1 MKWVKHRELW
11 GPGAGLGRSELA
23 RLSLGRPQ
31 LRRLDLSR
39 SELRLTLRS
48 GLEPAVKLG
57 KLRLLLL
64 LELRGD
70 SQLRSLLRSLLGS
83 GPGSS
88 ARECCEGSQPLSSS

>member
-1 MKWVKHRELW
+1 LKWVKHGELW

-64 LELRGD
+64 ELRGD